1 MKVHRTQNKQR
12 DFGKKKKKKDG
23 ALMLLDFKTVEAKV

>member
-12 DFGKKKKKKDG
+12 DFEKKKKDG

>member
-12 DFGKKKKKKDG
+12 DFEKKKKKDG
-23 ALMLLDFKTVEAKV
+23 ALMLLDFKTVKAKV